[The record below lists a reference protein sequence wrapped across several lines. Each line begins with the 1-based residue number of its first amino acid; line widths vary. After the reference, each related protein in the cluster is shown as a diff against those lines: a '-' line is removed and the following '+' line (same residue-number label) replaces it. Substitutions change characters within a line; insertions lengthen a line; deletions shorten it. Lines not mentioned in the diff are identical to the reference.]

1 MEGAGETGTVVAQR
15 GLRVSHGWCPTD
27 VRRGV
32 VVYSVYLFSVQVFII
47 GKKTAL
53 LLSRLCRVFSLVYGQ
68 VPSLRIWV
76 GQILLWVLGGTAPPN
91 SPLGIGRHGALTA
104 RLVAAA
110 DEAEAVAAAAAAHAK
125 TLRIAADEAFPGE
138 ECTASV
144 GKEG

>member
-1 MEGAGETGTVVAQR
+1 
-15 GLRVSHGWCPTD
+15 
-27 VRRGV
+27 
-32 VVYSVYLFSVQVFII
+32 
-47 GKKTAL
+47 
-53 LLSRLCRVFSLVYGQ
+53 
-68 VPSLRIWV
+68 
-76 GQILLWVLGGTAPPN
+76 
-91 SPLGIGRHGALTA
+91 LGIGRHGALTA